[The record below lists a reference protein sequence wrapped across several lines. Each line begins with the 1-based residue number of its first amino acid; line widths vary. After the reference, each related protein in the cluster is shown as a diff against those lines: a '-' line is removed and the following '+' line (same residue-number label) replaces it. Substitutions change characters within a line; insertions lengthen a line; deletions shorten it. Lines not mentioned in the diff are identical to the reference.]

1 MLVWRQAKTTFYSLY
16 LNYKIM
22 KIYFSVQLLWM
33 IKSCRLILNKTPLP
47 MKLSV
52 LFLICSLS
60 MTYAAESYAQKTMIS
75 LEVRNE
81 TVGTVLEKLKKESGF
96 DFFFNNKHV
105 DLKRIV
111 SVSANNNNI
120 FKILDQIFAGTN
132 VKYSVLEKKII
143 LSTEIVQGIQ
153 QEQNKVTGIVKDA
166 NGEPI
171 IGANVIVKGQSTGT
185 ITDIDGRFVLD
196 TPKDAVLQITY
207 IGYVS
212 QEVKVSGKKELN
224 VVLKEDTETLEE
236 VVVVGYGVQKKANLT
251 GAVSSVKMDEILGD
265 RPVTSVS
272 NVLMGAMPGLQV
284 TGTSGQPGAEMS
296 FNIRGVNS
304 INEGAPLVLVDNVE
318 MDINMLDPNDIE
330 SISVL
335 KDAASSAIYG
345 ARAAFG
351 VILVT
356 TKKGMKDT
364 RFSINYSNNFS
375 FSKPSN
381 LPHKATPLQTVQ
393 AYKDMGTV
401 SYQTGQNVDT
411 WLELLKEYNTNSSN
425 YPDGYAVVDGLRYS
439 LQETDLLNDMM
450 ETGFQQTH
458 NISVGGGNKSI
469 SYRMSAGMVNQN
481 GILVTDKDSYKRY
494 NISSY
499 IRSDIHSWITP
510 ELDIK
515 YANSHSELPYTSAS
529 YGIWG
534 AAVAF
539 PSYFPLGNMELDGE
553 ILPINTPHNFINLSA
568 PKENDRND
576 LRIFGKLT
584 ITPF

>member
-1 MLVWRQAKTTFYSLY
+1 
-16 LNYKIM
+16 
-22 KIYFSVQLLWM
+22 
-33 IKSCRLILNKTPLP
+33 

-584 ITPF
+584 ITPFKDLK

>member
-1 MLVWRQAKTTFYSLY
+1 
-16 LNYKIM
+16 
-22 KIYFSVQLLWM
+22 
-33 IKSCRLILNKTPLP
+33 

-584 ITPF
+584 ITPFKDLKIIGEYTFNRKTDNVCKLF

>member
-1 MLVWRQAKTTFYSLY
+1 
-16 LNYKIM
+16 
-22 KIYFSVQLLWM
+22 
-33 IKSCRLILNKTPLP
+33 

-411 WLELLKEYNTNSSN
+411 WLELLKEY
-425 YPDGYAVVDGLRYS
+425 DLS
-439 LQETDLLNDMM
+439 L
-450 ETGFQQTH
+450 
-458 NISVGGGNKSI
+458 
-469 SYRMSAGMVNQN
+469 
-481 GILVTDKDSYKRY
+481 
-494 NISSY
+494 
-499 IRSDIHSWITP
+499 IHI
-510 ELDIK
+510 
-515 YANSHSELPYTSAS
+515 
-529 YGIWG
+529 
-534 AAVAF
+534 
-539 PSYFPLGNMELDGE
+539 
-553 ILPINTPHNFINLSA
+553 
-568 PKENDRND
+568 
-576 LRIFGKLT
+576 
-584 ITPF
+584 

>member
-1 MLVWRQAKTTFYSLY
+1 
-16 LNYKIM
+16 
-22 KIYFSVQLLWM
+22 
-33 IKSCRLILNKTPLP
+33 

-584 ITPF
+584 ITPFKDLKIIGEYTLIERPEKSQLSIRNLLMLTELTSAKNSLFQIRNMK